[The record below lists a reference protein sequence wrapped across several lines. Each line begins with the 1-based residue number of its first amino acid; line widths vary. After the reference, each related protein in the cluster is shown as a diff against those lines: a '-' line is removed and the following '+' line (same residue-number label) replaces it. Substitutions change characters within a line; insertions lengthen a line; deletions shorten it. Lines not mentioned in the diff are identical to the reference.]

1 MGWWEQTIMKT
12 RLPLFGVINNEDLSP
27 DKLEKEKQKVL
38 NLNWDHDNRRK
49 QVADDL
55 EVLFKI
61 VKCKYQLDDLL
72 EKEELSHI
80 VSFLEQNYYNQEELL
95 KRVDNILKFMFVP
108 LYYRNDEDYV
118 PYIPQE
124 FWSTTLGKVIISCLS
139 ANDDI
144 LLSSTETGQI
154 LNYKRQNINVLAKKG
169 KLPAKKVG
177 NNFVFRL
184 FDVLTY
190 KRRKGE

>member
-1 MGWWEQTIMKT
+1 MKT
-12 RLPLFGVINNEDLSP
+12 RLPLFGVISNEDLSP
-27 DKLEKEKQKVL
+27 DKLEEEKQKVL
-38 NLNWDHDNRRK
+38 NLNWDHDNRKK

-80 VSFLEQNYYNQEELL
+80 ISFLEQNYYNQEELL

-108 LYYRNDEDYV
+108 LYYRDNENYV
-118 PYIPQE
+118 PYISQK

-139 ANDDI
+139 ANDDV

-169 KLPAKKVG
+169 KLPAKRVG

-190 KRRKGE
+190 KKRKGE